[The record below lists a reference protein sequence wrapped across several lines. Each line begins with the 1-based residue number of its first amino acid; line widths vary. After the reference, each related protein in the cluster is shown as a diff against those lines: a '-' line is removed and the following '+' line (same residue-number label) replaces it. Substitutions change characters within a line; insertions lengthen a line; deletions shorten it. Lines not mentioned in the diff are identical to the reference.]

1 MSNII
6 TIHHVIAKK
15 KLKKN
20 QSISDIKSNTISEQ
34 HSNSQNSNEYNSEEN
49 SQSIKDNNTY
59 QDYESYESSEAQSQN
74 QKNHLKNSENKV
86 NKNEQSSQQKSESGN
101 LEQSSYEEVSE
112 SEEQSVS
119 VRSNTVNSENG
130 ENLKSDSEDDEG
142 SVEEQ
147 TQKKNNAF
155 LKKESAQS
163 IDQVEYQTERVSKLL
178 KKNIGILQEKN
189 SFGKLSE
196 ELEIEISQLKKIL
209 QEKEEL
215 INLQDIQIFELRP
228 NKFDLETSKA
238 DIIKKD
244 FESLQEKNNF
254 EKIIEDLKIENFD
267 LKKNLSK
274 QEDILKLKDLE
285 LENLRPGILDASN
298 SSLLK
303 MNENLRKEVSL
314 LHEKVE
320 LKNNELDL
328 IKKDMKNPEQ
338 FKLDDNNDSSILKE
352 NNCLKN
358 EIFEIKNKL
367 NEKEIFLNKKDFEII
382 DLKNEIERRNNLWE
396 IKKDSEVLNKK
407 IQENNEKT
415 TKYKENDKEG
425 TINLS
430 SSKDYTPLNKKDV
443 KFTDANMDFSTIP
456 QNNNNPDQKNVLQ
469 TSNDESMLFQR
480 TISSF
485 KNKDTFD
492 KNSLETELTKKNL
505 EIGNLSRSLLEQRK
519 FMDNFNISLKEKAN
533 EVTKYKNIVDS
544 KTKEFEEL
552 SSKFEIVKEEILNMY
567 EENESLQETIDT
579 LNDEVAEIS
588 KMKDIFLEDLKQVKN
603 QNGKVIELIF
613 NFGNPEL
620 IESLDTTLKQT
631 FM

>member
-1 MSNII
+1 M
-6 TIHHVIAKK
+6 
-15 KLKKN
+15 
-20 QSISDIKSNTISEQ
+20 
-34 HSNSQNSNEYNSEEN
+34 
-49 SQSIKDNNTY
+49 
-59 QDYESYESSEAQSQN
+59 
-74 QKNHLKNSENKV
+74 
-86 NKNEQSSQQKSESGN
+86 
-101 LEQSSYEEVSE
+101 
-112 SEEQSVS
+112 
-119 VRSNTVNSENG
+119 
-130 ENLKSDSEDDEG
+130 
-142 SVEEQ
+142 
-147 TQKKNNAF
+147 
-155 LKKESAQS
+155 
-163 IDQVEYQTERVSKLL
+163 
-178 KKNIGILQEKN
+178 QEKN

-456 QNNNNPDQKNVLQ
+456 QNNNNPDQKNVL
-469 TSNDESMLFQR
+469 
-480 TISSF
+480 
-485 KNKDTFD
+485 
-492 KNSLETELTKKNL
+492 
-505 EIGNLSRSLLEQRK
+505 
-519 FMDNFNISLKEKAN
+519 
-533 EVTKYKNIVDS
+533 
-544 KTKEFEEL
+544 
-552 SSKFEIVKEEILNMY
+552 
-567 EENESLQETIDT
+567 
-579 LNDEVAEIS
+579 
-588 KMKDIFLEDLKQVKN
+588 
-603 QNGKVIELIF
+603 
-613 NFGNPEL
+613 
-620 IESLDTTLKQT
+620 
-631 FM
+631 